1 MHYLT
6 KKCYLISDDAYD
18 IKNKINLL
26 YILEILWKLLKLQ
39 NNLYIGIYRAKWDTL
54 LAKLSLSLAQGEG

>member
-18 IKNKINLL
+18 IKNLNKSFIHFGNPLETLKIA
-26 YILEILWKLLKLQ
+26 KQ
-39 NNLYIGIYRAKWDTL
+39 FIYWNIQSKVGHPTGQA
-54 LAKLSLSLAQGEG
+54 